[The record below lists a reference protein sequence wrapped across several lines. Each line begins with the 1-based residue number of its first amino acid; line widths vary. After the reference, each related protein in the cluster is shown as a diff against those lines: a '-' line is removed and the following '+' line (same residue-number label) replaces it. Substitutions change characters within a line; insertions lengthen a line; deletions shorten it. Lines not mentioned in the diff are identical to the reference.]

1 MKKSLFFV
9 LTLLCSMQLFAQ
21 VRYITA
27 TGAGDLSG
35 SSWANASKDVQD
47 MINASASGNEI
58 WIAAGVYKPNRL
70 EHDFGTSV
78 VPSRLV
84 AFKLKDGV
92 KLYGGFAGNETLL
105 SQRNWATNKTIFSGD
120 IDNND
125 VQAAGISSV
134 VIGNNTVHVLIGA
147 GVGTNTTVD
156 GFFITAGYTLNGLN
170 VTINGILMDSQLGS
184 GIANRNASPVITN
197 CTFIGNE
204 GEGGG
209 GGISNYNSS
218 PAISNCTFSNNL
230 VYLSGTGILNSTTSN
245 PTITNCTFNNNL
257 AGTLGGAIYNGASS
271 PTVTNCTFTSNT
283 SNSAG
288 GAIFSTAVQST
299 PVITNCSFTG
309 NSSYSGGAINL
320 FGSASNTIKNC
331 SFINNSSDNDGG
343 AVYGSATA
351 GIINIMNCLFYNN
364 HANIASGFGGG
375 IYSINTSNN
384 NSVMGCTFYGNTA
397 SNGTAINST
406 NGNLKVYNSVVWGT
420 STGGSYDFKNSVA
433 EGFAG
438 GTNGNLNG
446 TIITAAQLFTNA
458 AAGNL
463 TPSPVS
469 PAIDAGS
476 NALYTAAGG
485 NLATDK
491 DVANHARL
499 VNSTIDIGGYE
510 FDANILPLQ
519 FGVVAAAQEKDNAI
533 ISWQTFNAYNTSN
546 FEIEFSTDGIHFEK
560 IATIPSVNTS
570 SYTYTYKHFLPAGTQ
585 LYYRIKQVDQNGASS
600 YSPVAKLLM
609 SKKTVLMVYP
619 NPAAEILFV
628 KNSTDG
634 AAEWIQI
641 VSNDGKILQQQKAV
655 ANLQLNIKNL
665 TPGMYTLRIINRD
678 KTSRTISFLKQ

>member
-9 LTLLCSMQLFAQ
+9 LILLCSMHLFAQ
-21 VRYITA
+21 VRYVTA

-58 WIAAGVYKPNRL
+58 WIAAGVYKPNRI
-70 EHDFGTSV
+70 EHDFGTLV
-78 VPSRLV
+78 APARYV

-105 SQRNWATNKTIFSGD
+105 SQRNWTTNKTIFSGD

-125 VQAAGISSV
+125 VLTGGLSNG
-134 VIGNNTVHVLIGA
+134 VIGNNAIHVIIAA
-147 GVGTNTTVD
+147 GVGSSTSVD
-156 GFFITAGYTLNGLN
+156 GFYITGGYTANGFNL
-170 VTINGILMDSQLGS
+170 TINGFLMDSQFGS
-184 GIANRNASPVITN
+184 GISNRGSSPVITN
-197 CTFIGNE
+197 CSFIGNE

-209 GGISNYNSS
+209 GGISNYSSS

-230 VYLSGTGILNSTTSN
+230 VYLSGTGILNTITSN

-257 AGTLGGAIYNGASS
+257 AGTLGGGIYNGGSS
-271 PTVTNCTFTSNT
+271 PTITNCTFTSNT

-288 GAIFSTAVQST
+288 GAIYSTSVQSA
-299 PVITNCSFTG
+299 PIITNCTFTG

-320 FGSASNTIKNC
+320 FGSASSTVKNC
-331 SFINNSSDNDGG
+331 SFINNSSDNNGG
-343 AVYGSATA
+343 GVYGSATA
-351 GIINIMNCLFYNN
+351 GTINIMNCLFYNN
-364 HANIASGFGGG
+364 HANIATGSGGG

-384 NSVMGCTFYGNTA
+384 NSVIGCTFYGNTA
-397 SNGTAINST
+397 FDGTAINST

-420 STGGSYDFKNSVA
+420 STGGSYDFRNSVA

-446 TIITAAQLFTNA
+446 TVITAAQLFTNA
-458 AAGNL
+458 AGGNL
-463 TPSPVS
+463 TPNPVS

-485 NLATDK
+485 NLVTDK

-510 FDANILPLQ
+510 FDASILPLK
-519 FGVVAAAQEKDNAI
+519 FGVVAAAQDNDDAI
-533 ISWQTFNAYNTSN
+533 LSWQTFNAYNTSY
-546 FEIEFSTDGIHFEK
+546 FDIEFSTDGVHFDK
-560 IATIPSVNTS
+560 IATMSSVNTA

-585 LYYRIKQVDQNGASS
+585 LYYRIKQIDLNGAFS

-609 SKKTVLMVYP
+609 SKKTALLVYP
-619 NPAAEILFV
+619 NPAAEIIFI
-628 KNSTDG
+628 KNTAVSNSSQ
-634 AAEWIQI
+634 IQI
-641 VSNDGKILQQQKAV
+641 ISSDGKVYLQQKAA
-655 ANLQLNIKNL
+655 ANMQFNIKHL
-665 TPGMYTLRIINRD
+665 EPGMYILRLVNED
-678 KTSRTISFLKQ
+678 KTFRSVAFIKQ